1 MIKIMLVVGTRPEA
15 IKMAPIIKEIEK
27 HPNFLKAVV
36 CVTGQHREMLDQV
49 LDIFQIVPD
58 YDLNVMMPNQTL
70 SRLTANLISKLDE
83 VVSAEKPDWV
93 LVQGDTTSAMTA
105 GLVAFYHGIKVGHI
119 EAGLRTHDIQQPF
132 PEEANRRITDIM
144 SELYFS
150 PTTHTHANLIREG
163 VNPNAILIT
172 GNSVIDALLM
182 TVDRLRQT
190 PAKQSWLGTDEKRL
204 ILVTSHRRENFGEPF
219 AEVCRAIK
227 TIAERYR
234 DSVHIVFPVHYN
246 PNVRLPAHEILGN
259 IPNITLTDPL
269 DYEQMVKVMD
279 DAYLVMTDSGG
290 IQEEAPSLNKPILIL
305 REVTERQEVVEV
317 GAARL
322 VGCNYERI
330 VEEAILLLE
339 NAEHYQQMS
348 RVPNPYGDGT
358 TSKQIVHAIMR
369 YHEITLPEAVRQ
381 SIVA

>member
-27 HPNFLKAVV
+27 HPHSLKAVV

-58 YDLNVMMPNQTL
+58 YDLNVMLPNQTL

-190 PAKQSWLGTDEKRL
+190 PAKQSWLAADEKRL

-234 DSVHIVFPVHYN
+234 DNVHIVFPVHYN
-246 PNVRLPAHEILGN
+246 PNVRLPAHDILGS

-279 DAYLVMTDSGG
+279 DAYMVMTDSGG

-322 VGCNYERI
+322 VGCNYDKI
-330 VEEAILLLE
+330 VEEATLLLE
-339 NAEHYQQMS
+339 NAEHYQRMS
-348 RVPNPYGDGT
+348 SVPNPYGDGS
-358 TSKQIVHAIMR
+358 TSQQIVHAIMR
-369 YHEITLPEAVRQ
+369 YHEIALPEVVRQ

>member
-1 MIKIMLVVGTRPEA
+1 MLVIGTRPEA

-27 HPNFLKAVV
+27 HSSSLKAIV
-36 CVTGQHREMLDQV
+36 CITGQHREMLDQV
-49 LDIFQIVPD
+49 LKIFQIVPD
-58 YDLNVMMPNQTL
+58 YDLNVMTPNQTL
-70 SRLTANLISKLDE
+70 SRLTATLIGKLDE
-83 VVSAEKPDWV
+83 VMSHEKPDWV

-119 EAGLRTHDIQQPF
+119 EAGLRTHNIRQPF

-150 PTTHTHANLIREG
+150 PTARTHANLIREG
-163 VNPNAILIT
+163 VNPNAVLIT
-172 GNSVIDALLM
+172 GNSVIDAVLM
-182 TVDRLRQT
+182 TVGRLRQS
-190 PAKQSWLGTDEKRL
+190 ASQDKWLADDEKRL

-219 AEVCRAIK
+219 AEVCRALK
-227 TIAERYR
+227 TIAEQYH

-246 PNVRLPAHEILGN
+246 PNVRIPAHNILGN

-269 DYEQMVKVMD
+269 DYEQMVKIMD
-279 DAYLVMTDSGG
+279 DAYMIMTDSGG

-322 VGCNYERI
+322 VGCNYDKI
-330 VEEAILLLE
+330 IEEAALLLE
-339 NAEHYQQMS
+339 DKEHYERMS
-348 RVPNPYGDGT
+348 SAPNPYGDGS
-358 TSKQIVHAIMR
+358 TSKQIVHALMR
-369 YHEITLPEAVRQ
+369 YHDIAPPESVFQ
-381 SIVA
+381 NVVV